1 MPKKKKVPLI
11 RQLSTTDCGI
21 SCLTMIFQYYGCKF
35 NQNYIRANFNIGRD
49 GLSLSDMKYIAEDYG
64 FQFTAYEDFLVE
76 ENISVN
82 LPLIMC
88 TKNNHYFVVTQKK
101 GNIYLINDP
110 VNGLRHM
117 SFQDLM
123 SECERYI
130 IIIIP
135 TKDIKKN
142 NKHVK
147 YVKHSPIKIK
157 YSSIV
162 FAFILTLLTQ
172 CIVLLPSLTIQRIV
186 DTMGERSGGYKTLI
200 YFGIAAFILIA
211 FFCANLVKQN
221 IILLVQN
228 SLYKETI
235 HHMIDKL
242 FRINLKFY
250 ESHTSGDL
258 QYRFN
263 SVNDIYDFVSSLLI
277 TTLVEIITGIICAVF
292 MIGQSF
298 VLFLMTLTIIILQ
311 LIYIS
316 LIKKKL
322 DELVMNYMAERSKLE
337 GKMVDT
343 LVNIQQIR
351 CMRLSEILNTG
362 LKHDYDKVLNLLRR
376 KSIAGNYLESGINA
390 IGIITPLLIYICGS
404 YFVSQT
410 EITMGGLIAFVTLSS
425 YFMAP
430 FNTVSIVI
438 PQLGNLKETLLRM
451 EEFLTYNENAENGQI
466 EITHFE
472 NLKLEELSFSY
483 GDSNKKEL
491 SDINFELKAGERIA
505 IVGTSGSG
513 KSTLL
518 KIIMNV
524 LFNYAGKITLNGID
538 IAEINRDGIDR
549 LFTIVTQTPVA
560 FSGSI
565 KDNIDVFNCL
575 SDEKLNKAVRVS
587 ETQDFI
593 QSCPMGINTFIGENG
608 QNISGGQKQR
618 IAIARAVA
626 LEPEVIVFDE
636 ATSNLDPI
644 TEKKIYENIKSEGVS
659 QIVVTHRLN
668 TIQDFDRI
676 YVIQSG
682 KIIESGKH
690 EDLLDNK
697 SLYYRLTH
705 SKL

>member
-1 MPKKKKVPLI
+1 MPKKKKVPMI
-11 RQLSTTDCGI
+11 RQLGTTDCGI
-21 SCLTMIFQYYGCKF
+21 SCLTMIFQYYGSKF
-35 NQNYIRANFNIGRD
+35 NQNDIRANLNIGRD
-49 GLSLSDMKYIAEDYG
+49 GLSFSDMKYIAEEYG

-88 TKNNHYFVVTQKK
+88 TKSNHYFVVTHKV
-101 GNIYLINDP
+101 GNKYFINDP

-117 SFQDLM
+117 SFQDLLN
-123 SECERYI
+123 ECERYI
-130 IIIIP
+130 IKIVP
-135 TKDIKKN
+135 TKDIKKKN
-142 NKHVK
+142 RNYRGSLIKVK
-147 YVKHSPIKIK
+147 L
-157 YSSIV
+157 SSIIS
-162 FAFILTLLTQ
+162 AFILTLLTQ
-172 CIVLLPSLTIQRIV
+172 CIVLLPSLTIQKIV
-186 DTMGERSGGYKTLI
+186 DSMGKNSGGYIILM
-200 YFGIAAFILIA
+200 YLGIAFSIMTA
-211 FFCANLVKQN
+211 FFCANLLKQN

-250 ESHTSGDL
+250 ESHSSGDL

-263 SVNDIYDFVSSLLI
+263 SVNDIYDFVSALLI
-277 TTLVEIITGIICAVF
+277 STFVEIITGIICAVF
-292 MIGQSF
+292 MISQSF
-298 VLFLMTLTIIILQ
+298 VLFLITLIIIFLQ

-316 LIKKKL
+316 LIKKRL
-322 DELVMNYMAERSKLE
+322 DELVKNYIAERSKLE

-362 LKHDYDKVLNLLRR
+362 LKHDYDKVIDLLRK
-376 KSIAGNYLESGINA
+376 KSITGNFLESGINS

-404 YFVSQT
+404 YFVSLT
-410 EITMGGLIAFVTLSS
+410 EMTIGGLIAFVTLSS

-466 EITHFE
+466 SIEHFE
-472 NLKLEELSFSY
+472 HLKLEGLSFSY
-483 GDSNKKEL
+483 GNSNKKEL
-491 SDINFELKAGERIA
+491 SDINFDLKTGERIA

-524 LFNYAGKITLNGID
+524 LFSYTGKLTLNGID
-538 IAEINRDGIDR
+538 ITEINRDDIDR
-549 LFTIVTQTPVA
+549 IFTIVTQTPVA

-565 KDNIDVFNCL
+565 KDNIDVLNSL
-575 SDEKLNKAVRVS
+575 SDEKLEKAARVS
-587 ETQDFI
+587 EMQDFI
-593 QSCPMGINTFIGENG
+593 QGCPMGINTFIGENG

-626 LEPEVIVFDE
+626 LDPEVIVFDE

-644 TEKKIYENIKSEGVS
+644 TEKKIYENIKKEGVS

-676 YVIQSG
+676 YVIESG

-690 EDLLDNK
+690 EELLNNK
-697 SLYYRLTH
+697 SLYYRLIY

>member
-1 MPKKKKVPLI
+1 MPKKKKVPMI
-11 RQLSTTDCGI
+11 RQLGTTDCGI
-21 SCLTMIFQYYGCKF
+21 SCLTMVFQYYGCKF
-35 NQNYIRANFNIGRD
+35 NQNDIRANLNIGRD
-49 GLSLSDMKYIAEDYG
+49 GLSFSDMKYIAEEYG

-76 ENISVN
+76 ENISAN

-88 TKNNHYFVVTQKK
+88 TKSNHYFVVTQKV
-101 GNIYLINDP
+101 GNKYFINDP

-117 SFQDLM
+117 SFQDLLN
-123 SECERYI
+123 ECERYI
-130 IIIIP
+130 IKIVP
-135 TKDIKKN
+135 TKNIKKK
-142 NKHVK
+142 NKNIRSSSIKVK
-147 YVKHSPIKIK
+147 F
-157 YSSIV
+157 SSIV
-162 FAFILTLLTQ
+162 SAFILTLLTQ
-172 CIVLLPSLTIQRIV
+172 CIVLLPSLTIQKIV
-186 DTMGERSGGYKTLI
+186 DTMGKSSVGYNTLI
-200 YFGIAAFILIA
+200 YLGIALSIMIA
-211 FFCANLVKQN
+211 FFCANLLKQN

-228 SLYKETI
+228 NLYKETI
-235 HHMIDKL
+235 HHMIEKL

-250 ESHTSGDL
+250 ESHSSGDL

-263 SVNDIYDFVSSLLI
+263 SVNDIYDFVSALLI
-277 TTLVEIITGIICAVF
+277 STFVEIITAIICAVF

-298 VLFLMTLTIIILQ
+298 VLFLMTLIIIFLQ

-322 DELVMNYMAERSKLE
+322 DELVKNYIAERSKLE

-351 CMRLSEILNTG
+351 CMRLSQILNTG
-362 LKHDYDKVLNLLRR
+362 LKHDYDKVLNLLRK
-376 KSIAGNYLESGINA
+376 KSIAGNFLESGINS

-404 YFVSQT
+404 YFVSIT
-410 EITMGGLIAFVTLSS
+410 EMTIGGLIAFVTLSS

-438 PQLGNLKETLLRM
+438 PQLGNLKETLLRL
-451 EEFLTYNENAENGQI
+451 EEFLTYNENAENGQLSI
-466 EITHFE
+466 EHFE
-472 NLKLEELSFSY
+472 HLKLEGLSFSY
-483 GDSNKKEL
+483 GNSNKKEL
-491 SDINFELKAGERIA
+491 SDINFDLKTGERIA

-524 LFNYAGKITLNGID
+524 LFSYTGKITLNGID
-538 IAEINRDGIDR
+538 ITEINRDDIDR
-549 LFTIVTQTPVA
+549 IFTIVTQTPVA

-565 KDNIDVFNCL
+565 KDNIDILKSL
-575 SDEKLNKAVRVS
+575 SDEKLIKAARVS
-587 ETQDFI
+587 EMQDFI

-626 LEPEVIVFDE
+626 LDPEVIVFDE

-644 TEKKIYENIKSEGVS
+644 TEKKIYENIKKEGVS

-676 YVIQSG
+676 YVIESG

-690 EDLLDNK
+690 EELLNNK
-697 SLYYRLTH
+697 SLYYRLIH

>member
-1 MPKKKKVPLI
+1 MPKKKKVPMI
-11 RQLSTTDCGI
+11 RQLGTTDCGI
-21 SCLTMIFQYYGCKF
+21 SCLTMVFQYYGCKF
-35 NQNYIRANFNIGRD
+35 NQNDIRANLNIGRD
-49 GLSLSDMKYIAEDYG
+49 GLSFSDMKYIAEEYG

-76 ENISVN
+76 ENISAN

-88 TKNNHYFVVTQKK
+88 TKSNHYFVVTQKV
-101 GNIYLINDP
+101 GNKYFINDP

-117 SFQDLM
+117 SFQDLLN
-123 SECERYI
+123 ECERYI
-130 IIIIP
+130 IKIVP
-135 TKDIKKN
+135 TKNIKKK
-142 NKHVK
+142 NKNIRSSSIKVK
-147 YVKHSPIKIK
+147 F
-157 YSSIV
+157 SSIV
-162 FAFILTLLTQ
+162 SAFILTLLTQ
-172 CIVLLPSLTIQRIV
+172 CIVLLPSLTIQKIV
-186 DTMGERSGGYKTLI
+186 DTMGKSSVGYNTLI
-200 YFGIAAFILIA
+200 YLGIALSIMIA
-211 FFCANLVKQN
+211 FFCANLLKQN

-228 SLYKETI
+228 NLYKETI
-235 HHMIDKL
+235 HHMIEKL

-250 ESHTSGDL
+250 ESHSSGDL

-263 SVNDIYDFVSSLLI
+263 SVNDIYDFVSALLI
-277 TTLVEIITGIICAVF
+277 STFVEIITAIICAVF

-298 VLFLMTLTIIILQ
+298 VLFLMTLIIIFLQ

-322 DELVMNYMAERSKLE
+322 DELVKNYIAERSKLE

-351 CMRLSEILNTG
+351 CMRLSMILNTG
-362 LKHDYDKVLNLLRR
+362 LKHDYDKVLNLLRK
-376 KSIAGNYLESGINA
+376 KSIAGNFLESGINS

-404 YFVSQT
+404 YFVSIT
-410 EITMGGLIAFVTLSS
+410 EMTIGGLIAFVTLSS

-438 PQLGNLKETLLRM
+438 PQLGNLKETLLRL
-451 EEFLTYNENAENGQI
+451 EEFLTYNENAENGQLSI
-466 EITHFE
+466 EHFE
-472 NLKLEELSFSY
+472 HLKLEGLSFSY
-483 GDSNKKEL
+483 GNSNKKEL
-491 SDINFELKAGERIA
+491 SDINFDLKTGERIA

-524 LFNYAGKITLNGID
+524 LFSYTGKITLNGID
-538 IAEINRDGIDR
+538 ITEINRDDIDR
-549 LFTIVTQTPVA
+549 IFTIVTQTPVA

-565 KDNIDVFNCL
+565 KDNIDILKSL
-575 SDEKLNKAVRVS
+575 SDEKLNKAARVS
-587 ETQDFI
+587 EMQDFI

-626 LEPEVIVFDE
+626 LDPEVIVFDE

-644 TEKKIYENIKSEGVS
+644 TEKKIYENIKKEGVS

-676 YVIQSG
+676 YVIESG

-690 EDLLDNK
+690 EELLNNK
-697 SLYYRLTH
+697 SLYYRLIH

>member
-1 MPKKKKVPLI
+1 MPKKKKVPMI
-11 RQLSTTDCGI
+11 RQLGTTDCGI
-21 SCLTMIFQYYGCKF
+21 SCLTMIFQYYGSKF
-35 NQNYIRANFNIGRD
+35 NQNDIRANLNIGRD
-49 GLSLSDMKYIAEDYG
+49 GLSFSDMKYIAEEYG

-88 TKNNHYFVVTQKK
+88 TKSNHYFVVTHKV
-101 GNIYLINDP
+101 GNQYFINDP

-117 SFQDLM
+117 SFQDLLN
-123 SECERYI
+123 ECERYI
-130 IIIIP
+130 IKIVP
-135 TKDIKKN
+135 TKDIKKKN
-142 NKHVK
+142 RNYRGSLIKVK
-147 YVKHSPIKIK
+147 F
-157 YSSIV
+157 SSIIS
-162 FAFILTLLTQ
+162 AFILTLLTQ
-172 CIVLLPSLTIQRIV
+172 CIVLLPSLTIQKIV
-186 DTMGERSGGYKTLI
+186 DSMGKNSGGHIILMYL
-200 YFGIAAFILIA
+200 GIAFSIMTA
-211 FFCANLVKQN
+211 FFCANLLKQN

-250 ESHTSGDL
+250 ESHSSGDL

-263 SVNDIYDFVSSLLI
+263 SVNDIYDFVSALLI
-277 TTLVEIITGIICAVF
+277 STFVEIITGIICAVF
-292 MIGQSF
+292 MISQSF
-298 VLFLMTLTIIILQ
+298 VLFLITLIIIFLQ

-316 LIKKKL
+316 LIKKRL
-322 DELVMNYMAERSKLE
+322 DELVKNYIAERSKLE

-362 LKHDYDKVLNLLRR
+362 LKHDYDKVIDLLRR
-376 KSIAGNYLESGINA
+376 KSIAGNFLESGINS

-404 YFVSQT
+404 YFVSLT
-410 EITMGGLIAFVTLSS
+410 EMTIGGLIAFVTLSS

-451 EEFLTYNENAENGQI
+451 EEFLTYNENVENGQI
-466 EITHFE
+466 SIEHFE
-472 NLKLEELSFSY
+472 HLKLEGLSFSY
-483 GDSNKKEL
+483 GNSSKKEL
-491 SDINFELKAGERIA
+491 SDINFDLKTGERIA

-524 LFNYAGKITLNGID
+524 LFSYTGKLTLNGID
-538 IAEINRDGIDR
+538 ITEINRDDIDR
-549 LFTIVTQTPVA
+549 IFTIVTQTPVA

-565 KDNIDVFNCL
+565 KDNIDVLNTL
-575 SDEKLNKAVRVS
+575 SDEKLEKAARVS
-587 ETQDFI
+587 EMQDFI
-593 QSCPMGINTFIGENG
+593 QGCPMGINTFIGENG

-618 IAIARAVA
+618 IAIARAIA
-626 LEPEVIVFDE
+626 LDPEVIVFDE

-644 TEKKIYENIKSEGVS
+644 TEKKIYENIKKEGVS

-676 YVIQSG
+676 YVIESG

-690 EDLLDNK
+690 EELLNNK
-697 SLYYRLTH
+697 SLYYRLIH